1 MVDIPGH
8 ENFKAAFLEKVVAS
22 RGVVF
27 LVDGRNRQN
36 IYKTALYLYDLFVSK
51 AVQAKNLPFIIVS
64 NFQDQKDS
72 ISPEALKS
80 DLEKE
85 M

>member
-1 MVDIPGH
+1 MVDVPGH
-8 ENFKAAFLEKVVAS
+8 ENFKAGFLSKLISSKGA
-22 RGVVF
+22 VF
-27 LVDGRNRQN
+27 LVDTRNRQN
-36 IYKTALYLYDLFVSK
+36 IYKSALYLYDLLISK
-51 AVQAKNLPFIIVS
+51 TVQSKGLPLLIVA

-72 ISPEALKS
+72 LSPEALKA